1 MTLAALAI
9 AALVAGA
16 AVYSMLVV
24 VATVRYLAV
33 RPGQGSAPPVSILKP
48 LAGAEDGLEENL
60 RSFFAQD
67 YPQFEILFA
76 VRDAADPAVDVVE
89 RLQAEH
95 PQVPSRLIVTG
106 EPPYP
111 NAKVYALEQ
120 MLAAARNELVVMSDS
135 DIRAGADM
143 LRTVAA
149 EFSDPRL
156 GLATCPYRAVPGRG
170 VWSTLEAIGLN
181 TEFLAGVL
189 AARLLEGMRF
199 AVGPTIAARRAAL
212 NAIGGVQ
219 RVKDY
224 LAEDFMLGKL
234 VAEAGWGVI
243 LSSYV
248 IEHHIGGGGWRENL
262 RHRLRWVR
270 STRRS
275 RPAGYVG
282 QFFTYPLPLATILVA
297 VAPAWWPVAAA
308 AALAR
313 TAAAWMVAGRV
324 LADPLTARGWWLVA
338 LHDYIS
344 FILWIAG
351 FFGNTIEWRGRR
363 YCLHRDGRFSPR

>member
-1 MTLAALAI
+1 MTVAAVTI

-16 AVYSMLVV
+16 AVYSLLVV
-24 VATVRYLAV
+24 VAAVRYLAV
-33 RPGQGSAPPVSILKP
+33 RPSPGLEPPISILKP
-48 LAGAEDGLEENL
+48 LAGAEEELEANL
-60 RSFFAQD
+60 RSFFLQD
-67 YPQFEILFA
+67 YPAFEILFA
-76 VRDAADPAVDVVE
+76 VRAPDDPAVAVVA
-89 RLQAEH
+89 RLQAEY
-95 PQVPSRLIVTG
+95 PGVPARLMVTG

-111 NAKVYALEQ
+111 NAKVFALER

-135 DIRAGADM
+135 DIRVGPDL

-170 VWSTLEAIGLN
+170 IWPTLEAIGLN

-212 NAIGGVQ
+212 DAIGGMQ

-234 VAEAGWGVI
+234 AAESGWGVI

-248 IEHHIGGGGWRENL
+248 IEHHIGGGGWRQNL

-282 QFFTYPLPLATILVA
+282 QLFTYPLPLAAILVA
-297 VAPAWWPVAAA
+297 VGPSWWPLAAA
-308 AALAR
+308 AVLAR
-313 TAAAWMVAGRV
+313 IAAAWVVAGRV
-324 LADPLTARGWWLVA
+324 LADALTARRWWLIGVQ
-338 LHDYIS
+338 DCIS
-344 FILWIAG
+344 FIFWAAG
-351 FFGNTIEWRGRR
+351 FFGNTVEWRGRR
-363 YCLHRDGRFSPR
+363 YYLHRDGRFSRR